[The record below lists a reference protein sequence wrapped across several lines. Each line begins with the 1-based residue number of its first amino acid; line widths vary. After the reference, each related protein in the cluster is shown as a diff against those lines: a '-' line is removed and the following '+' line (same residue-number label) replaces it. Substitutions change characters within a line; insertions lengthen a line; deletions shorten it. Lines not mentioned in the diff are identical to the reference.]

1 MPRKISLTGVV
12 DRSKRTSR
20 INTWKP
26 KDDSQIFVE
35 QDNKLF
41 ICHFD
46 RIFDSPNLEAYNR
59 FIIAKT
65 SYENQLDKIISY
77 TNFFINNYDSDKELV
92 TAYLK
97 LKFVIDKVKT
107 FDKNSVK
114 GFIDLVY
121 EVMFTPSMVKKIR
134 KLVEDNYLDDI
145 ESVDDDMSKRKY
157 LKSEKKHLESLE
169 FTNQHIKVLL
179 GISFGMKV
187 MSPVLFHFA
196 RLNDVDISKES
207 DVIYQFYK
215 GLFTIFGYGD
225 NYDVYDINDVSL
237 YQHNVAADQV
247 KAHIEAEGLV
257 PVDHGYTVRYY
268 FTYHDD
274 TTGEDHEAYYTP
286 IRVQMYNKL
295 FVYVKAKVLESNAS
309 NMPIFSQRE
318 IFGIDTYTVIHQFT
332 QRVIISENMVKYKFN
347 EHWNPK
353 TGQYTES
360 IIGLTNVVK
369 TY

>member
-1 MPRKISLTGVV
+1 MPRKSATSNTGVI
-12 DRSKRTSR
+12 DRSKRTSK

-26 KDDSQIFVE
+26 KDISQIYVE
-35 QDNKLF
+35 QDGKLF
-41 ICHFD
+41 VCHFD
-46 RIFDSPNLEAYNR
+46 KIFNTDKLEMYNR

-77 TNFFINNYDSDKELV
+77 TNFFINNYDADKELV

-97 LKFVIDKVKT
+97 LKFVIDKVKS

-114 GFIDLVY
+114 GFIDLIY
-121 EVMFTPSMVKKIR
+121 EIMFTPSMVRKIR

-145 ESVDDDMSKRKY
+145 ESDSDDSTKKKY

-179 GISFGMKV
+179 GISFGMKI

-207 DVIYQFYK
+207 DTIYQFYK

-225 NYDVYDINDVSL
+225 NFDVYDIDGIHM
-237 YQHNVAADQV
+237 YQHNVAKDQV
-247 KAHIEAEGLV
+247 LEHIKSEGLQKV
-257 PVDHGYTVRYY
+257 EVGYTERYY

-286 IRVQMYNKL
+286 IQVHMYNKL
-295 FVYVKAKVLESNAS
+295 FVYVKSLGVE
-309 NMPIFSQRE
+309 
-318 IFGIDTYTVIHQFT
+318 
-332 QRVIISENMVKYKFN
+332 
-347 EHWNPK
+347 
-353 TGQYTES
+353 
-360 IIGLTNVVK
+360 
-369 TY
+369 